1 MKKILLT
8 TCLLLITASAK
19 AYNEETEE
27 IYNNIIEYFK
37 QGLAPWGED
46 EQVKDIIQYEH
57 GSGKNFYNIFNVVDV
72 ISGKALACNPDENL
86 NMDFGVYKLD
96 FFSIEDDPFYMMLI
110 YKHEVWFYIG
120 SSRFFTRRLFKI
132 KNADDGLISDS
143 DMLKI
148 LRANF
153 FEDEIEYKRDFEYFN
168 RHELMYQRNWQRQI
182 FAKRRL
188 KTEKRPYS
196 ITKCKKN
203 LGRKR

>member
-1 MKKILLT
+1 MMKKILLT

-37 QGLAPWGED
+37 QGLAPWGDD

-86 NMDFGVYKLD
+86 NMDFGVYKLN
-96 FFSIEDDPFYMMLI
+96 FFSMEDDCFYMMLI

-168 RHELMYQRNWQRQI
+168 RHELMFREIGNVRY
-182 FAKRRL
+182 L
-188 KTEKRPYS
+188 PS
-196 ITKCKKN
+196 DD
-203 LGRKR
+203 